1 MSHVTHINEWC
12 HIYEWVTSHL
22 CMSHVTHTNESCHTY
37 ECFTSHIRMRIAL
50 ASLVCLHMHESCHTY
65 MSHTYM
71 SHTYM
76 SHTYMSHIHVTHIPV
91 THKHVTH
98 KTCHTYISF
107 TQRHEPCDTYEWVM
121 SHARVRYESVTPR
134 WHIIELRHTYMSPT
148 CIPHTHIVWSMWYL
162 WMSHVTRTS
171 EIWISHTTLA
181 YNWVTSHMHVT
192 HIDTTHTY
200 SMLSVIPMNESCH
213 TNEWDMNQSHHV
225 DI

>member
-22 CMSHVTHTNESCHTY
+22 CMSHVTHMNESCHTY

-50 ASLVCLHMHESCHTY
+50 ASLVCLHMHESC
-65 MSHTYM
+65 HTYM

-162 WMSHVTRTS
+162 WMSQSHARVRYESVTPRWHIIESRHTCM
-171 EIWISHTTLA
+171 SHT
-181 YNWVTSHMHVT
+181 
-192 HIDTTHTY
+192 
-200 SMLSVIPMNESCH
+200 
-213 TNEWDMNQSHHV
+213 
-225 DI
+225 